1 MSSFFMFIQRKHQKS
16 RVRAVAIAPSF
27 SKMGGEPTK
36 YTCHDVPIKINYAI
50 RKKKKK
56 ATIKWKL
63 PDIQWEEA
71 EK

>member
-56 ATIKWKL
+56 SNYKMEIT
-63 PDIQWEEA
+63 
-71 EK
+71 

>member
-1 MSSFFMFIQRKHQKS
+1 MFIQRKHQKS

-56 ATIKWKL
+56 KQL
-63 PDIQWEEA
+63 
-71 EK
+71 